1 MARART
7 RYCAYDST
15 WSRGTDCSPERRRT
29 MSSGACSTCRT
40 PGPVIPRAS
49 VRSSTSLSAF
59 SRACRL
65 PPLAR
70 YAASG
75 APSANPW
82 AFTTCRIAVAPP
94 WSAAVSAHDV
104 PVSQIAEP
112 DPFDPGE
119 DPLDL
124 EQSGILSVGQVD
136 LRLVTRDHRA
146 RVHAQ
151 AREEH
156 LHLHASRVLSLIENH
171 EGVGQGAT
179 THVRK

>member
-49 VRSSTSLSAF
+49 VRSNTSLSAF

-70 YAASG
+70 YARSEEHTSELQSRLHLVCRLLLEKYSTMFNLHSIWLFASPRIFRSFD
-75 APSANPW
+75 PSADRSLPTPHLC
-82 AFTTCRIAVAPP
+82 FTLTSLTSWRRDKVCQTLQLGNA
-94 WSAAVSAHDV
+94 
-104 PVSQIAEP
+104 
-112 DPFDPGE
+112 DP
-119 DPLDL
+119 
-124 EQSGILSVGQVD
+124 
-136 LRLVTRDHRA
+136 
-146 RVHAQ
+146 
-151 AREEH
+151 
-156 LHLHASRVLSLIENH
+156 
-171 EGVGQGAT
+171 
-179 THVRK
+179 